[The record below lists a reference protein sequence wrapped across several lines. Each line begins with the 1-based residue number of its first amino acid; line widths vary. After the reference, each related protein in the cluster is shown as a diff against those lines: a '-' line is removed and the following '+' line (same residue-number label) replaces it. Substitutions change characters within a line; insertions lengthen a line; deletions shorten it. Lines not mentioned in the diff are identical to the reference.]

1 MVFDILSGEGS
12 KLYERL
18 LNKQILTEPLGFSL
32 VCAPNSVFSVISGRS
47 QKPAYVANSFIKTS
61 SLLIK
66 TGVGDTAV
74 KRIKKMYAGRV
85 IRGYNSIEAIVNA
98 QADLAISGFSLIDTE
113 KAIAD
118 ITSDKI
124 NSMAL
129 EAFKRSNAYL
139 SVIK

>member
-1 MVFDILSGEGS
+1 
-12 KLYERL
+12 
-18 LNKQILTEPLGFSL
+18 
-32 VCAPNSVFSVISGRS
+32 
-47 QKPAYVANSFIKTS
+47 
-61 SLLIK
+61 
-66 TGVGDTAV
+66 
-74 KRIKKMYAGRV
+74 MYAGRV

>member
-1 MVFDILSGEGS
+1 MIGSNEEDCLVMFSFPRYSEINYSILELAKKRGS
-12 KLYERL
+12 KI
-18 LNKQILTEPLGFSL
+18 ILITDRVP
-32 VCAPNSVFSVISGRS
+32 
-47 QKPAYVANSFIKTS
+47 